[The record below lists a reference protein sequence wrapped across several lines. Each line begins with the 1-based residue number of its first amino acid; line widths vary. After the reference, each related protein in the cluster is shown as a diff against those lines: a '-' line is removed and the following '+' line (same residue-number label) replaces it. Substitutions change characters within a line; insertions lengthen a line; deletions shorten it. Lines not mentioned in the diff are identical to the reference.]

1 MRKNYKIHFLFTLL
15 FLAVSFMVKAQ
26 DADSILNIL
35 TANKAPEKVTATFK
49 STHLVLL
56 NTNETQKKKDLAF
69 WVAHRFG
76 DIGGEFGGSHTL
88 FGLDVAPDIYI
99 GFDYGISDRFTV
111 GFGRSK
117 MDETYNFL
125 GKYKLL
131 EQQQNLPISLT
142 LFAQSA
148 WITRK
153 AYNDSEF
160 LTESNRI
167 SHYFS
172 TIFTSKLSSNLSLL
186 MSPGILLRDKVAVA
200 GDQKALFSVGFGGR
214 LKLYKRFSLIADY
227 TLIEG
232 LGRPQNLTTKYYNP
246 LGAGIEIE
254 TGGHVFSL
262 NLQNAPYIIE
272 NNFIAD
278 TQKSWRNGGV
288 RFGFAISRNFSL
300 FQKKRIK
307 NSN

>member
-1 MRKNYKIHFLFTLL
+1 
-15 FLAVSFMVKAQ
+15 MVKAQ

-35 TANKAPEKVTATFK
+35 TADKAPEKVTATFK

-69 WVAHRFG
+69 WVTHRFG
-76 DIGGEFGGSHTL
+76 DIGGEFGGSNSL

-99 GFDYGISDRFTV
+99 GFDYGISDRLTV

-117 MDETYNFL
+117 RDETYNFL
-125 GKYKLL
+125 GKYKML

-148 WITRK
+148 WITRE
-153 AYNDSEF
+153 AFNDNEF
-160 LTESNRI
+160 NTESERI
-167 SHYFS
+167 SHFFS

-186 MSPGILLRDKVAVA
+186 MSPGVLLRNKVADV

-232 LGRPQNLTTKYYNP
+232 LGRPQNLSTKYYNP

-254 TGGHVFSL
+254 TGGHVFSM
-262 NLQNAPYIIE
+262 NFQNAPYIIE
-272 NNFIAD
+272 NNFMAD

-288 RFGFAISRNFSL
+288 RWGFAISRNFSL
-300 FQKKRIK
+300 FQKGRKK
-307 NSN
+307 